1 MRMRPPALLPDLTD
15 TESFPS
21 HAPSARPEYGKRA
34 SPLPS
39 QHMKSA
45 RPRLMSTLVN
55 RSPTPDSRVSLP
67 SLTMYLHRLSPRLAL
82 PRLSTPTSSFVG
94 LVLLVLACFLSK
106 PATAVLIPFDNCLS
120 DNYRASTGLQWNPL
134 FVDARFDTDEPAHN
148 LQIIV
153 WGNVSG
159 SYTAGD
165 IPPMGDP
172 AWEDDTKITGKILHE
187 PPGDNYTTLD
197 ARLNVL
203 TYQPYFHKTFFCNDS
218 LVNGTCPLG
227 PVFNASVI
235 ESPYGNLP
243 SVNLTENL
251 NSSYAFSS
259 LASTF
264 YIFYGQSVTISC
276 ISTTVTPDLGSLTA
290 LLRFLP
296 LVVLL
301 FVGFATTFASVF
313 SPWGST
319 DIFHWT
325 TNYGRDADLLRLV
338 TPGFGD
344 CLQYIQFVALTGGL
358 SVNYPGFYQPVTSQV
373 GWAGLMFNES
383 FVSKS
388 PGWQAIQDG
397 IYVTNG
403 TYGLHRYAQLIGMS
417 DVEDIWAGTMIWVCV
432 IIAALFILVQLGF
445 FSRWI
450 FRLISDT
457 SEEDL
462 RAKNIPFLVG
472 NIVRVVFN
480 YLLLPIVALSTFQL
494 VVAGQ
499 SQAFAVAL
507 AVLTIIILICFAAWL
522 LYLIFRTKPRAV
534 LFDDLPTVLLYGPLY
549 NTYSDEAAAFALIPV
564 TLTFIRGI
572 AIGAVQPVGIA
583 QIVILAVCE
592 VIHVLTLHAFRPFQS
607 PTSMNA
613 YHTLFSV
620 LRFSTVMLMVAF
632 VPQMGVTEGTK
643 GWIGYTILLIHAC
656 VLVLGF
662 FLNALQTIIEV
673 TARLL
678 GAGGDDIRGLQRG
691 GLSKIFG
698 MRQLQRRTSRRQN
711 GPSRASQLSTTAM
724 LDADEASKA
733 GYVMRGGRLRS
744 ESAAS
749 GFLLRSQHRS
759 SSALDSIDPYTGQA
773 RNFDSGS
780 TFTPTTPGEVSTF
793 SFLPSPAAATRPPAA
808 VTVESAD
815 PYYRPPR
822 RRGDTL
828 NNSSTS
834 LHRASVADSR
844 RYSQVGAHLG
854 DAVADLEAQRG
865 ATPAPQA
872 INLTPR
878 ADYSTREV
886 DFYYGVRGPA
896 LNSEGIGRKLGT
908 GPADPTGP
916 MSSAAGWFRNFF
928 GGKTKEKGKGF
939 EVVRSSRMPPAMRA
953 AADAEYD
960 AEPPPEGIPVAMGVL
975 RNGPIESDDDEPQ
988 NKESRKG
995 PENGQNPENTEN
1007 LLNDDGISVI
1017 SSDSEADAVSI
1028 PKVADTPPTLPGIAS
1043 SGSFKLPSR
1052 VASKASRQPSQKHR
1066 RHSTES
1072 EIPDIPRKSSKRD
1085 SGMARGH
1092 SPTPSF
1098 NLIPPT
1104 SPTVALSGDLSVASP
1119 APGNLASSPTPG
1131 RLPFER
1137 TESHQK
1143 RLSSNGS
1150 SMEEFNIRRT
1160 PSTERPTSYGVVA
1173 QHSISRVDPGSDQQV
1188 DLLGASAE
1196 LVDERGPSS
1205 RNSSADARGRVL

>member
-1 MRMRPPALLPDLTD
+1 MRMPPTASSRDLSDPECT
-15 TESFPS
+15 PR
-21 HAPSARPEYGKRA
+21 HAASARPEHGKHAFSLSFQALKPSRSFSRLTPRSISQGSQ
-34 SPLPS
+34 SPSLLT
-39 QHMKSA
+39 MDVDR
-45 RPRLMSTLVN
+45 RPRL
-55 RSPTPDSRVSLP
+55 RS
-67 SLTMYLHRLSPRLAL
+67 LSPR
-82 PRLSTPTSSFVG
+82 SSIFTSSLFSM
-94 LVLLVLACFLSK
+94 LLVILTSLLIQ
-106 PATAVLIPFDNCLS
+106 PAAAVLVPFDNCLDDS
-120 DNYRASTGLQWNPL
+120 YTNIKYQPPQLQWNAL
-134 FVDARFDTDEPAHN
+134 FVDARFDTKDPTHN
-148 LQIIV
+148 LRIVV

-159 SYTAGD
+159 SYTAAPDGGV
-165 IPPMGDP
+165 PPSNDP
-172 AWEDDTKITGKILHE
+172 AWHDDSKPYGKIHE
-187 PPGDNYTTLD
+187 KPDMTNLTTLQTKV
-197 ARLNVL
+197 NVL
-203 TYQPYFHKTFFCNDS
+203 SYQPYFHKSAFCNDS
-218 LVNGTCPLG
+218 LVNGSCPLG
-227 PVFNASVI
+227 PVFNTSVI
-235 ESPYGNLP
+235 ETPYGNLP
-243 SVNLTENL
+243 SINLTQDF

-259 LASTF
+259 LAPTF
-264 YIFYGQSVTISC
+264 LVLYGNREATQIGC
-276 ISTTVTPDLGSLTA
+276 ISATITPDLGSLAA
-290 LLRFLP
+290 LLRYLP

-301 FVGFATTFASVF
+301 FVGFATMFASVF

-358 SVNYPGFYQPVTSQV
+358 SINYPGFYQPVVSQV
-373 GWAGLMFNES
+373 GWSALMFNES

-388 PGWQAIQDG
+388 PGWQSVQDG

-403 TYGLHRYAQLIGMS
+403 TYGLHRYAQLVGMT
-417 DVEDIWAGTMIWVCV
+417 DVEDIWAGTMVWVCV
-432 IIAALFILVQLGF
+432 IVAAIFVLIQLGF
-445 FSRWI
+445 FFRWV
-450 FRLISDT
+450 FRLISNT

-462 RAKNIPFLVG
+462 RAKNIPFSVG
-472 NIVRVVFN
+472 NVVRVVFN

-499 SQAFAVAL
+499 SREFAVAL
-507 AVLTIIILICFAAWL
+507 AVITLIILICFAAWL
-522 LYLIFRTKPRAV
+522 LYLIFRTRPRAV

-549 NTYSDEAAAFALIPV
+549 NTYSDEAAAFALVPV
-564 TLTFIRGI
+564 ILTFIRGI
-572 AIGAVQPVGIA
+572 AVGAVQPAGIA
-583 QIVILAVCE
+583 QIVILAICE

-620 LRFSTVMLMVAF
+620 LRFATVMLMVAF
-632 VPQMGVTEGTK
+632 VPQMGVTEGPK

-662 FLNALQTIIEV
+662 FLNAIQTIIEV
-673 TARLL
+673 TARLF
-678 GAGGDDIRGLQRG
+678 GAGGDDTRGLTRG

-711 GPSRASQLSTTAM
+711 GPSRASQLSTTGM
-724 LDADEASKA
+724 LDAEEASKT

-744 ESAAS
+744 ESAGS

-759 SSALDSIDPYTGQA
+759 SSALDSIDPYTGHA
-773 RNFDSGS
+773 RNLDSGS
-780 TFTPTTPGEVSTF
+780 NFTPTTPGEVSTF

-822 RRGDTL
+822 RRGDTI
-828 NNSSTS
+828 NGSSTS
-834 LHRASVADSR
+834 LNRASVADSR
-844 RYSQVGAHLG
+844 RYSQAGAHL
-854 DAVADLEAQRG
+854 DAADLEAQLSRG
-865 ATPAPQA
+865 PTPAPQA
-872 INLTPR
+872 INLAPR

-896 LNSEGIGRKLGT
+896 LNSEGVGRKLGT

-953 AADAEYD
+953 AADAEYV

-975 RNGPIESDDDEPQ
+975 RNGPIESDDDEPK
-988 NKESRKG
+988 NKTTRNPADNGE
-995 PENGQNPENTEN
+995 ENDNTDN
-1007 LLNDDGISVI
+1007 LLNDDGVSVV
-1017 SSDSEADAVSI
+1017 SSDSEIETVSI
-1028 PKVADTPPTLPGIAS
+1028 PKVSDAPPTLPGIAS
-1043 SGSFKLPSR
+1043 PGSFKLPSR
-1052 VASKASRQPSQKHR
+1052 VASTASRQPSQRHR
-1066 RHSTES
+1066 RQSTES
-1072 EIPDIPRKSSKRD
+1072 DIPEIPRKSSKRD
-1085 SGMARGH
+1085 SCMARGH

-1104 SPTVALSGDLSVASP
+1104 SPTGPLSGLPSGEA
-1119 APGNLASSPTPG
+1119 AATPG

-1137 TESHQK
+1137 SESHRK

-1150 SMEEFNIRRT
+1150 SMEDFNIRRT

-1188 DLLGASAE
+1188 DLLGTSAE
-1196 LVDERGPSS
+1196 LVDERSPPS
-1205 RNSSADARGRVL
+1205 RSSSTQGRAL

>member
-1 MRMRPPALLPDLTD
+1 MDCGRTSRIRPQ
-15 TESFPS
+15 PS
-21 HAPSARPEYGKRA
+21 HNR
-34 SPLPS
+34 PLPS
-39 QHMKSA
+39 
-45 RPRLMSTLVN
+45 
-55 RSPTPDSRVSLP
+55 RS
-67 SLTMYLHRLSPRLAL
+67 YAAL
-82 PRLSTPTSSFVG
+82 L
-94 LVLLVLACFLSK
+94 LVLLACLLMRPVS
-106 PATAVLIPFDNCLS
+106 AVLIPFDNCLPDS
-120 DNYRASTGLQWNPL
+120 YRNYEPLPLQWSP
-134 FVDARFDTDEPAHN
+134 VYIDARFDTKNPDHS

-159 SYTAGD
+159 SYYDVTLPSAGD
-165 IPPMGDP
+165 PLWNDP
-172 AWEDDTKITGKILHE
+172 SHQDGKILDFTRA
-187 PPGDNYTTLD
+187 GNKVTTL
-197 ARLNVL
+197 ASKVNFL
-203 TYQPYFHKTFFCNDS
+203 TYEPFSNVSSFCNYS
-218 LVNGTCPLG
+218 LVNGSCPLAQSST
-227 PVFNASVI
+227 PHPCKTPFSLNI
-235 ESPYGNLP
+235 TTNLG
-243 SVNLTENL
+243 
-251 NSSYAFSS
+251 SSYAFAS
-259 LASTF
+259 LAATLQV
-264 YIFYGQSVTISC
+264 IYGDDSAKHIGCASA
-276 ISTTVTPDLGSLTA
+276 TVTPDLGGTRD
-290 LLRFLP
+290 LLRYLP

-301 FVGFATTFASVF
+301 FVGFATMFASVF

-358 SVNYPGFYQPVTSQV
+358 TLNYPGFYQPVVSQA
-373 GWAGLMFNES
+373 GWSALMFNES

-388 PGWQAIQDG
+388 PGWQSIQDG

-403 TYGLHRYAQLIGMS
+403 SYGLHRYAQMVGMT
-417 DVEDIWAGTMIWVCV
+417 DVEDIWAGTMVWVCV
-432 IIAALFILVQLGF
+432 IVAALFVLIQIGF
-445 FSRWI
+445 FCRWVLR
-450 FRLISDT
+450 FISDT
-457 SEEDL
+457 PEEDL
-462 RAKNIPFLVG
+462 RAKNIPFSVG
-472 NIVRVVFN
+472 NVVRVVFN

-494 VVAGQ
+494 VVASQ
-499 SQAFAVAL
+499 SRDFAVAL
-507 AVLTIIILICFAAWL
+507 AVITLLILVCFAAWL
-522 LYLIFRTKPRAV
+522 LYLIFRTRPRAV

-572 AIGAVQPVGIA
+572 AIGAVQPVGIV
-583 QIVILAVCE
+583 QIVLLAICE

-620 LRFSTVMLMVAF
+620 LRFTTVMLMVAF
-632 VPQMGVTEGTK
+632 VPQMGVTEGPK

-662 FLNALQTIIEV
+662 FLNALITIIEV

-678 GAGGDDIRGLQRG
+678 GAGGDDTRGLTRG

-698 MRQLQRRTSRRQN
+698 MRQLQRRTSRRGH
-711 GPSRASQLSTTAM
+711 GPSRASQLSTTGM
-724 LDADEASKA
+724 LDADETSKT

-744 ESAAS
+744 ESAGS
-749 GFLLRSQHRS
+749 GFLLRSQQRS
-759 SSALDSIDPYTGQA
+759 SSALDSVDPYTGQA

-780 TFTPTTPGEVSTF
+780 NFTPTTPGEVSTF

-828 NNSSTS
+828 NGSSTS
-834 LHRASVADSR
+834 LPHRASVADSR
-844 RYSQVGAHLG
+844 RYSQAGTYLG
-854 DAVADLEAQRG
+854 DAAADLEAQLSRG
-865 ATPAPQA
+865 PTPAPQA

-896 LNSEGIGRKLGT
+896 LNSEGVGRKLRT
-908 GPADPTGP
+908 GPADPTKP
-916 MSSAAGWFRNFF
+916 MATAAGWFRTMF
-928 GGKTKEKGKGF
+928 GGKSKEKGKGF

-960 AEPPPEGIPVAMGVL
+960 AEPPPQGIPVAMGVL
-975 RNGPIESDDDEPQ
+975 RNGPIESDDDEPKTKTARQ
-988 NKESRKG
+988 H
-995 PENGQNPENTEN
+995 PDDAENTEN

-1017 SSDSEADAVSI
+1017 SSESEIEEIGI
-1028 PKVADTPPTLPGIAS
+1028 PKVSDVPPTLPGIAS

-1052 VASKASRQPSQKHR
+1052 VPSKASRSASQKHR
-1066 RHSTES
+1066 RQSTES
-1072 EIPDIPRKSSKRD
+1072 DIPEIPRKSSKRD

-1092 SPTPSF
+1092 SPAPSF

-1104 SPTVALSGDLSVASP
+1104 SPTGPLSAEPSVP
-1119 APGNLASSPTPG
+1119 AQGSLASSPNSG

-1137 TESHQK
+1137 SESHRK

-1150 SMEEFNIRRT
+1150 SLEEFNIRRT

-1188 DLLGASAE
+1188 DLLGTSAE
-1196 LVDERGPSS
+1196 LVDEQGTPSRKS
-1205 RNSSADARGRVL
+1205 SSARGQAY

>member
-1 MRMRPPALLPDLTD
+1 MDSGRRRPRPRPPHS
-15 TESFPS
+15 SFPS
-21 HAPSARPEYGKRA
+21 AA
-34 SPLPS
+34 SSILR
-39 QHMKSA
+39 M
-45 RPRLMSTLVN
+45 
-55 RSPTPDSRVSLP
+55 
-67 SLTMYLHRLSPRLAL
+67 
-82 PRLSTPTSSFVG
+82 
-94 LVLLVLACFLSK
+94 LLITFACLLIQ
-106 PATAVLIPFDNCLS
+106 PAAAVLIPFDNCLDS
-120 DNYRASTGLQWNPL
+120 SYTQAETETGVPNLQWNAL
-134 FVDARFDTDEPAHN
+134 YVDARFDNEDPAHN

-153 WGNVSG
+153 WGNVTG
-159 SYTAGD
+159 SYTVKTND
-165 IPPMGDP
+165 TVPSPNDP
-172 AWEDDTKITGKILHE
+172 SWNDPSSTFGKILE
-187 PPGDNYTTLD
+187 RPDEKNLTTLQT
-197 ARLNVL
+197 RVNVL
-203 TYQPYFHKTFFCNDS
+203 SYQPFYNRSAFCNDS
-218 LVNGTCPLG
+218 LVNGSCPLA
-227 PVFNASVI
+227 PVFKTV
-235 ESPYGNLP
+235 ESPWGNLP
-243 SVNLTENL
+243 SVNLTQDF

-259 LASTF
+259 FASTF
-264 YIFYGQSVTISC
+264 LVLYGNTAATQISC
-276 ISTTVTPDLGSLTA
+276 VSAIVTPDLGSFSA
-290 LLRFLP
+290 LLRYLP

-301 FVGFATTFASVF
+301 FVGFATMFASVF

-325 TNYGRDADLLRLV
+325 TNYGRDEDLLRLV

-358 SVNYPGFYQPVTSQV
+358 SINYPGFYQPVVSQV
-373 GWAGLMFNES
+373 GWSALMFNES

-397 IYVTNG
+397 IYVTNA
-403 TYGLHRYAQLIGMS
+403 TYGLHRYAQMIGMS
-417 DVEDIWAGTMIWVCV
+417 DVEDIWAGTMVWVCV
-432 IIAALFILVQLGF
+432 IVGALFVLIQLGF
-445 FSRWI
+445 FFRWV
-450 FRLISDT
+450 FRLISNT
-457 SEEDL
+457 PEEDL
-462 RAKNIPFLVG
+462 RAKNIPFSVG

-499 SQAFAVAL
+499 SQEFAVAL
-507 AVLTIIILICFAAWL
+507 AVITLIILICFAAWL
-522 LYLIFRTKPRAV
+522 LYLIFKTRPRAV

-564 TLTFIRGI
+564 ILTFIRGI
-572 AIGAVQPVGIA
+572 TIGAVQPVGIA
-583 QIVILAVCE
+583 QIVILAICE
-592 VIHVLTLHAFRPFQS
+592 VIYILTLHAFRPFQS

-620 LRFSTVMLMVAF
+620 LRFATVMLMVAF
-632 VPQMGVTEGTK
+632 VPQMGVTEGPK

-662 FLNALQTIIEV
+662 MLNALQTIIEV

-678 GAGGDDIRGLQRG
+678 GAGGDDTRGLQRG

-698 MRQLQRRTSRRQN
+698 MRQLQRRTSRRNN
-711 GPSRASQLSTTAM
+711 GPSRASQLSTTGM
-724 LDADEASKA
+724 LDADEASKT

-744 ESAAS
+744 ESAGS

-759 SSALDSIDPYTGQA
+759 SSALDSVDPYTGQI

-780 TFTPTTPGEVSTF
+780 NFTPTTPGEVSTF

-828 NNSSTS
+828 NGSSTS
-834 LHRASVADSR
+834 LNRHSVAESR
-844 RYSQVGAHLG
+844 RYSQAGTHLG
-854 DAVADLEAQRG
+854 DATADLEAQLSRG
-865 ATPAPQA
+865 PTPAPQA

-896 LNSEGIGRKLGT
+896 LNSEGVGRKLGT

-953 AADAEYD
+953 AADAEYE

-975 RNGPIESDDDEPQ
+975 RNGPIESDDDEPK
-988 NKESRKG
+988 NKATQKHADNM
-995 PENGQNPENTEN
+995 ENAENSDN
-1007 LLNDDGISVI
+1007 LLNDDGVSVV
-1017 SSDSEADAVSI
+1017 SSDSEIETVSI
-1028 PKVADTPPTLPGIAS
+1028 PKVSDAPPMLPGIAS

-1052 VASKASRQPSQKHR
+1052 VASKASRQASQKHMR
-1066 RHSTES
+1066 QSTES
-1072 EIPDIPRKSSKRD
+1072 DIPEIPRKSSKRD
-1085 SGMARGH
+1085 SAVLRGH

-1104 SPTVALSGDLSVASP
+1104 SPTGPLSGPSDGKMHT
-1119 APGNLASSPTPG
+1119 PGSLASSPNPG

-1137 TESHQK
+1137 SNSHQK

-1188 DLLGASAE
+1188 DLLGTSAE

-1205 RNSSADARGRVL
+1205 RSSSAEGRAR

>member
-1 MRMRPPALLPDLTD
+1 MDCGRPSRMRPLSYFDRPQPSRSLATLLFILL
-15 TESFPS
+15 
-21 HAPSARPEYGKRA
+21 ACLLARP
-34 SPLPS
+34 
-39 QHMKSA
+39 
-45 RPRLMSTLVN
+45 
-55 RSPTPDSRVSLP
+55 VS
-67 SLTMYLHRLSPRLAL
+67 
-82 PRLSTPTSSFVG
+82 
-94 LVLLVLACFLSK
+94 
-106 PATAVLIPFDNCLS
+106 AVLIPFDNCLPDS
-120 DNYRASTGLQWNPL
+120 YRNYEPLPLQWSP
-134 FVDARFDTDEPAHN
+134 VYIDARFDTETPNHS

-159 SYTAGD
+159 SYYNVSL
-165 IPPMGDP
+165 PPVDDP
-172 AWEDDTKITGKILHE
+172 HWKDSSQHDGKILDFTKQ
-187 PPGDNYTTLD
+187 GNKVTTLSSKV
-197 ARLNVL
+197 NFL
-203 TYQPYFHKTFFCNDS
+203 TYEPFSNVSSFCDHS
-218 LVNGTCPLG
+218 LVNGSCPLS
-227 PVFNASVI
+227 PVFNYTAI
-235 ESPYGNLP
+235 TNPYGNLP
-243 SVNLTENL
+243 SVNITTNMD
-251 NSSYAFSS
+251 SSYAFAS
-259 LASTF
+259 LAATLQV
-264 YIFYGQSVTISC
+264 IYGDDSAKHIGCASATI
-276 ISTTVTPDLGSLTA
+276 TPDLGATRD
-290 LLRFLP
+290 LLRYLP

-301 FVGFATTFASVF
+301 FVGFATMFASVF

-319 DIFHWT
+319 DIFNWT

-358 SVNYPGFYQPVTSQV
+358 TLNYPGFYQPVVSQV
-373 GWAGLMFNES
+373 SWSALMFNES

-388 PGWQAIQDG
+388 PGWQPIQDG

-403 TYGLHRYAQLIGMS
+403 SYGLHRYAQMVGMT

-432 IIAALFILVQLGF
+432 IVAALLVLTQIGF
-445 FSRWI
+445 FFRWVLR
-450 FRLISDT
+450 FISDT
-457 SEEDL
+457 PEEDL
-462 RAKNIPFLVG
+462 RAKNIPFSVG
-472 NIVRVVFN
+472 NVVRIVFN

-494 VVAGQ
+494 VVASQ
-499 SQAFAVAL
+499 SRDFAVAL
-507 AVLTIIILICFAAWL
+507 AVITLLILVCFAAWL
-522 LYLIFRTKPRAV
+522 LYLIFRTRPRAV

-549 NTYSDEAAAFALIPV
+549 NTYSDEEAAFALVPV

-572 AIGAVQPVGIA
+572 AIGAVQPVGIV
-583 QIVILAVCE
+583 QIVLLAICE

-620 LRFSTVMLMVAF
+620 LRFTTVMLMVAF
-632 VPQMGVTEGTK
+632 VPQMGVTEGPK

-662 FLNALQTIIEV
+662 LLNALITIIEV

-678 GAGGDDIRGLQRG
+678 GAGGDDARGLTRG

-698 MRQLQRRTSRRQN
+698 MRQLQRRTSRRGHG
-711 GPSRASQLSTTAM
+711 GPSRASHLSTAGM
-724 LDADEASKA
+724 LDAEETSKT

-744 ESAAS
+744 ESAGS
-749 GFLLRSQHRS
+749 GFLLRSQQRS
-759 SSALDSIDPYTGQA
+759 SSALDSIDPYTGHG

-780 TFTPTTPGEVSTF
+780 NFTPTTPGEVSTF

-828 NNSSTS
+828 NGSSTS
-834 LHRASVADSR
+834 LPHRASVADSR
-844 RYSQVGAHLG
+844 RYSQPGAHHG
-854 DAVADLEAQRG
+854 DVALDLEAQLSRG
-865 ATPAPQA
+865 PTPAPQA
-872 INLTPR
+872 INLAPR

-896 LNSEGIGRKLGT
+896 LNSEGVGRKLRT
-908 GPADPTGP
+908 GPADPTKP
-916 MSSAAGWFRNFF
+916 MATAAGWFRTMF
-928 GGKTKEKGKGF
+928 GGKSKEKGKGF

-960 AEPPPEGIPVAMGVL
+960 AELPPEGIPVAMGVL
-975 RNGPIESDDDEPQ
+975 RNGPIDSDDDEPK
-988 NKESRKG
+988 NKAARKR
-995 PENGQNPENTEN
+995 PENGDNAEN
-1007 LLNDDGISVI
+1007 LLSDGVSVL
-1017 SSDSEADAVSI
+1017 SYGSEIEEIGI
-1028 PKVADTPPTLPGIAS
+1028 PKVSDAPPTLPGIAS

-1052 VASKASRQPSQKHR
+1052 VPSKASRSASQKHGR
-1066 RHSTES
+1066 QSES
-1072 EIPDIPRKSSKRD
+1072 DIPEIPRKSSKRD
-1085 SGMARGH
+1085 SVTARGH
-1092 SPTPSF
+1092 SPAPSF

-1104 SPTVALSGDLSVASP
+1104 SPTGPLSGEPSRGIP
-1119 APGNLASSPTPG
+1119 AQDSLVSSPNTE

-1137 TESHQK
+1137 SESHQK

-1150 SMEEFNIRRT
+1150 SIEEFNICRT

-1196 LVDERGPSS
+1196 LVDEQGPPSRSSSVRGQ
-1205 RNSSADARGRVL
+1205 AY